1 MTSIVLRVRL
11 IAGDRLDVS
20 YEEAATADPA
30 EVMEHAVSALA
41 EPSGTI
47 RVSHGGRM
55 VVLFA
60 RGVAAIEVE
69 PRGAVL

>member
-1 MTSIVLRVRL
+1 VASVVLRVRL
-11 IAGDRLDVS
+11 VSGERLDVT
-20 YEEAATADPA
+20 YEEAAAVDAAD
-30 EVMEHAVSALA
+30 VIEHAIAALG
-41 EPSGTI
+41 EDSGAI
-47 RVSHGGRM
+47 RASHGGRI